1 MFACSGFSFGAGAAN
16 AFQYLSIIDVNWTIL
31 RGRNMNTKN
40 NNKRETMVV
49 NGEEFSRADFER
61 AIANRAD
68 IANKRR
74 VWVWVGVVFLVGVCF
89 FLLIYF
95 N

>member
-1 MFACSGFSFGAGAAN
+1 
-16 AFQYLSIIDVNWTIL
+16 
-31 RGRNMNTKN
+31 MNTKN

-61 AIANRAD
+61 AIAN
-68 IANKRR
+68 KRNPMG

>member
-16 AFQYLSIIDVNWTIL
+16 AFQYLSIIDVNWIIL

-61 AIANRAD
+61 AIAN
-68 IANKRR
+68 KRNPMG

>member
-1 MFACSGFSFGAGAAN
+1 MFASSRFSFGVGAAS
-16 AFQYLSIIDVNWTIL
+16 AFQYLSIIDVNWIIL
-31 RGRNMNTKN
+31 KGGNMNTKN

-61 AIANRAD
+61 AIAN
-68 IANKRR
+68 KRNPMG
-74 VWVWVGVVFLVGVCF
+74 VWVGVVFLVGVCF

-95 N
+95 NRFFS